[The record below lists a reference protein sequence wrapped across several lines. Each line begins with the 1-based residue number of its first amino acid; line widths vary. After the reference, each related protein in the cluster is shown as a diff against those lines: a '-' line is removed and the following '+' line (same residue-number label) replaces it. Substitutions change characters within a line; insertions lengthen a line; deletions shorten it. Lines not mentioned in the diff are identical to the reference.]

1 MSFVVSIR
9 QHPDPIAVEPGA
21 TVLESALAQ
30 GVPYPHGCRSGN
42 CGACKSRLDAGEV
55 ELSPYSPYALSDAE
69 RADGLILACRAVPWS
84 DAAVSWLDADE
95 VVIHPQRKLI
105 CRVAEV
111 APLTHDIKRLTLA
124 IESGGPFTFSAG
136 QYASLRFE
144 GLPPRDYS
152 MANRPDEATLEFHV
166 RRMGPGSA
174 SAYVAEKLKR
184 GDQVIV
190 EGPYGASWLREK
202 HTGPIVAIAGGSG
215 LAPIKSI
222 VETAL
227 AQGMRQP
234 IHLYFGARG
243 ERDIYLEGHFRAL
256 AARHGNLRYTPVLS
270 RPSRDTARRIG
281 FVHEAVAA
289 DLADL
294 DGAKAY
300 LAGPPVMV
308 EAATALLADA
318 RGLRRQDIHADAF
331 YTEAEKAAL
340 SAALPDA
347 LAMAR

>member
-1 MSFVVSIR
+1 MSFIVSIC
-9 QHPDPIAVEPGA
+9 QHPHPIAVEPGA

-42 CGACKSRLDAGEV
+42 CGACKSRLESGEV
-55 ELSPYSPYALSDAE
+55 ELSPCSPYALTDAE

-84 DAAVSWLDADE
+84 DAAVTWLDVDD
-95 VVIHPQRKLI
+95 VVIHPQRQLT
-105 CRVAEV
+105 CRVAEI
-111 APLTHDIKRLTLA
+111 APLTHDIKHLRLA
-124 IESGGPFTFSAG
+124 IEAGGPFTFSAG
-136 QYASLRFE
+136 QYASLRFA
-144 GLPPRDYS
+144 GLPARDYS
-152 MANRPDEATLEFHV
+152 MASRPDEAMLEFHI
-166 RRMGPGSA
+166 RRMGPASA
-174 SAYVAEKLKR
+174 SAYVADKLKP
-184 GDQVIV
+184 GEKVIV
-190 EGPYGASWLREK
+190 EGPYGSSWLREK

-234 IHLYFGARG
+234 IHLYFGARD
-243 ERDIYLEGHFRAL
+243 ERDIYLEPHFRAL
-256 AARHGNLRYTPVLS
+256 AAQHGNLSYTPVLS
-270 RPSRDTARRIG
+270 EPSTRTARRIG
-281 FVHEAVAA
+281 FVHDAVAA

-308 EAATALLADA
+308 EAATALLAEA
-318 RGLRRQDIHADAF
+318 RGMRRQDIHADAF
-331 YTEAEKAAL
+331 YSEAEKAAL

-347 LAMAR
+347 MAVAR